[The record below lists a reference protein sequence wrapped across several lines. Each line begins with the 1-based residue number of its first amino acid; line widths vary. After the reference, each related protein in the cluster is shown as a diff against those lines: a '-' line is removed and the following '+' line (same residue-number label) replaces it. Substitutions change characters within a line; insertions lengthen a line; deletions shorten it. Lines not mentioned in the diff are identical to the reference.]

1 LRDKTPK
8 FDKFTQGLDQ
18 LVMKVSLDKEISK
31 KQMKKVMGREGES
44 EGQLVCKNGGVE
56 NFQLVK
62 DRSPIYHQVSLNLI
76 M

>member
-31 KQMKKVMGREGES
+31 KQMKKIMGREGERERVRAS
-44 EGQLVCKNGGVE
+44 WCAKMEESKIFNWLRIEVQ
-56 NFQLVK
+56 FIT
-62 DRSPIYHQVSLNLI
+62 R
-76 M
+76 